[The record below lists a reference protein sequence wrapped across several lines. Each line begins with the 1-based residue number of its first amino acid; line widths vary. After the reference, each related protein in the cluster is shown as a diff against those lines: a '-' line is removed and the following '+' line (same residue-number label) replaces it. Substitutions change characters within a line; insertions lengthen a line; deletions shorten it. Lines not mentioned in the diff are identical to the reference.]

1 MITAT
6 IQFDEFTDLE
16 DAKRAINGL
25 DKILRFVHHPA
36 QIENAHIERQP
47 VVGFAAEIIDAEFT
61 VIEIREG

>member
-25 DKILRFVHHPA
+25 DKILRLVHHPA
-36 QIENAHIERQP
+36 QIENAHIERQ
-47 VVGFAAEIIDAEFT
+47 VVGFAAEIIEAEFT
-61 VIEIREG
+61 VIEIQEG